1 MNPWDLS
8 PAPYAS
14 TASPKTRHACRTY
27 PMAHLRL
34 LIEGLS
40 DTSTSNATSADQA
53 PFATNSTLPGR
64 RRSRPRRKPSAY
76 GAATRYPWAS
86 VCSES
91 TSSNGVEGG
100 ERRARKGS
108 PEGSRLRG
116 GLMPDQSPTTS
127 CPLDLKLRFRR
138 AGLGNGRGARTT
150 PEAEQLFLR
159 SVPRWVRS
167 SGERAVK
174 AFLKDKH
181 ASHIE
186 SVANAPGKAK
196 IMGNMVWESR
206 KRNWSRGPRNMTG
219 VDRLRAH
226 AKNGVHAA
234 RLGAK
239 GFGAQ
244 LGKAAAFAAL
254 LELPVSA
261 VENTIRV
268 VKGSVSGK
276 DAAKQTAKNTATAGA
291 IGGVTA
297 VGITGAVALGAGP
310 AVTALS
316 PIVAPAGA
324 AIYVISAFRR
334 IGGAVQESRPFEPM
348 TLYFHETCYG
358 QFASGMSTGS
368 EDDGD
373 GPGASPCGRPSDHP
387 RAPSGGRLAGKPF
400 TPPPSGLRPAR
411 GRPH

>member
-1 MNPWDLS
+1 MSTITAVKAQEPFTCEGCGHTIREDQRS
-8 PAPYAS
+8 PADI
-14 TASPKTRHACRTY
+14 
-27 PMAHLRL
+27 LRQVP
-34 LIEGLS
+34 EGLAPGAFRPFHTMCYECKPGRPCYS
-40 DTSTSNATSADQA
+40 LYVASHT
-53 PFATNSTLPGR
+53 PFAAQTRTECAWCDHPIYPGQDVLR
-64 RRSRPRRKPSAY
+64 DSLLVWNPEQVKNTPGKVSGGFAALNTPAPKP
-76 GAATRYPWAS
+76 AS
-86 VCSES
+86 F
-91 TSSNGVEGG
+91 
-100 ERRARKGS
+100 GS
-108 PEGSRLRG
+108 LSSRLK
-116 GLMPDQSPTTS
+116 Q
-127 CPLDLKLRFRR
+127 KFRL
-138 AGLGNGRGARTT
+138 AGLGNGRGSHTAY
-150 PEAEQLFLR
+150 EAEMFFR
-159 SVPRWVRS
+159 HSVPSPVRNM
-167 SGERAVK
+167 GAEAVGD
-174 AFLKDKH
+174 FLKDKH

-226 AKNGVHAA
+226 AKNRVDAA

-276 DAAKQTAKNTATAGA
+276 EAAKQTAKNTATAGA

-324 AIYVISAFRR
+324 AIYGISAVLR
-334 IGGAVQESRPFEPM
+334 IRGAMQESLPLVAM
-348 TLYFHETCYG
+348 ALYFHAGCVECKAEKTCYES
-358 QFASGMSTGS
+358 FAAGTT
-368 EDDGD
+368 
-373 GPGASPCGRPSDHP
+373 PCPE
-387 RAPSGGRLAGKPF
+387 AA
-400 TPPPSGLRPAR
+400 
-411 GRPH
+411 